1 MSIKQPMGIAYPLK
15 PLAEPRSACY
25 AGCESAAGEVFGC
38 IPHARGAYAAAG
50 NENYCGNLLIWQS
63 SVTLLPL
70 LPPEL
75 AANLFRATQA
85 DEKIRRDNIR
95 GRNKANQVHYDVG
108 VTVRNTIKQL
118 GGTMPENLPAP
129 RKSIKQIEREQKQ
142 KQLPES

>member
-1 MSIKQPMGIAYPLK
+1 MSVKQPMGILAKEPHERYSAAYPT
-15 PLAEPRSACY
+15 C
-25 AGCESAAGEVFGC
+25 
-38 IPHARGAYAAAG
+38 ARAYAAAG

-95 GRNKANQVHYDVG
+95 GRDKANKVHYDVG